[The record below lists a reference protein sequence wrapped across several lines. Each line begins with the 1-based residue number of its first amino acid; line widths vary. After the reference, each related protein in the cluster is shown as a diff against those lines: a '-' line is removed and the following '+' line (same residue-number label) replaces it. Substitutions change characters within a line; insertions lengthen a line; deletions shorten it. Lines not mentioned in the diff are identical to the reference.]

1 MQVDC
6 QPIWQWCSQ
15 WCLESCWYLIHWAA
29 SLDWGG
35 KRGEARQV
43 TVMIFSSMDMKVF
56 PPSLSVIIMSRFLNK
71 TLKRLL
77 RTMMQLSAQP
87 LTLFSSLHV
96 PLSIR
101 LSCLLFFCSFSKP
114 PPPATFILQICHFCV
129 SSTSFISFASFMS
142 FFCLFPFVPQS
153 NCQVLLSLSSIFHFS
168 FHPHLPLPSVFYIDF
183 HSLHVS
189 LSLSGPFIALI
200 NFSAYEM
207 MLLPSSSNFLTLSL
221 FPPVPVPPAGG
232 RGGSVLDG
240 KKNEEEG

>member
-1 MQVDC
+1 M
-6 QPIWQWCSQ
+6 
-15 WCLESCWYLIHWAA
+15 
-29 SLDWGG
+29 
-35 KRGEARQV
+35 
-43 TVMIFSSMDMKVF
+43 MIFSSMDMKVF
-56 PPSLSVIIMSRFLNK
+56 PPSLSVIIMYRFLNK

-77 RTMMQLSAQP
+77 RTMMQLSAQH

-142 FFCLFPFVPQS
+142 FFCLSFCLFLFVPQS
-153 NCQVLLSLSSIFHFS
+153 NCQVLPSPSSIFHFS
-168 FHPHLPLPSVFYIDF
+168 FHPHLPLPSGFYIDF
-183 HSLHVS
+183 HSLLVFHL

-200 NFSAYEM
+200 NSSAYEM
-207 MLLPSSSNFLTLSL
+207 MLLSSSSNFLTLSL
-221 FPPVPVPPAGG
+221 FPPIPVFPVGG

-240 KKNEEEG
+240 KKNEKEG

>member
-15 WCLESCWYLIHWAA
+15 WCLESSWYLIHWAA

-43 TVMIFSSMDMKVF
+43 TMMIFSSMDMKVF
-56 PPSLSVIIMSRFLNK
+56 PPSLPVIIMSWFLNK
-71 TLKRLL
+71 TPKRLL

-142 FFCLFPFVPQS
+142 FFCLSFCLSVFVPQS
-153 NCQVLLSLSSIFHFS
+153 NCQVLPSLSSIFHFS
-168 FHPHLPLPSVFYIDF
+168 FHAHLPLPSGFYIDF
-183 HSLHVS
+183 HSLLVFH
-189 LSLSGPFIALI
+189 SLSG
-200 NFSAYEM
+200 
-207 MLLPSSSNFLTLSL
+207 LLLLWSI
-221 FPPVPVPPAGG
+221 
-232 RGGSVLDG
+232 SVLMRWCYSLQVLIS
-240 KKNEEEG
+240 